1 MGAQCDWGWGRAKEI
16 YSGSKTRVQTNE
28 RTGSRAAT
36 TRLTTTQCTDAGEIQ
51 GTLVLAFCFSS
62 FVLWIKAIGCF
73 LLFIRVIGCSSHRL
87 FPNCGD
93 KVFVLF
99 FGCVWRKQEDM

>member
-16 YSGSKTRVQTNE
+16 YGGSKTRVQTNE

-51 GTLVLAFCFSS
+51 GTLVLAFF
-62 FVLWIKAIGCF
+62 F
-73 LLFIRVIGCSSHRL
+73 R
-87 FPNCGD
+87 
-93 KVFVLF
+93 VLF
-99 FGCVWRKQEDM
+99 CGSKRLGASFFLSG